1 MKILLVED
9 DIMLNEM
16 ITEYL
21 ASTGHAITSA
31 KSGDESLKILNEQR
45 FDLLIL
51 DINLPDI
58 DGFTILE
65 NMHEQKRMIPTIYIS
80 ALIDIEEI
88 SRAFDLGCFDY
99 LKKPFHLKE
108 LTLRINKI
116 LKTRIV
122 PQNHKR
128 LSKHYSFDAENMTL
142 LFNNEPHILPK
153 RQLQIIEL
161 LALNRSLVV
170 QYDMFRTYVWNDD
183 YIDNATIRA
192 EVNRVKT
199 VLKEDFIKNIRGSG
213 YMIERPE

>member
-9 DIMLNEM
+9 DMMLNEM
-16 ITEYL
+16 ISEYL
-21 ASTGHAITSA
+21 TSTGHVIISA
-31 KSGDESLKILNEQR
+31 KNGLESLGILESQK

-51 DINLPDI
+51 DISLPDI

-65 NMHEQKRMIPTIYIS
+65 KMHEQKRMIPTIYIS
-80 ALIDIEEI
+80 ALIDIEDI

-128 LSKHYSFDAENMTL
+128 LSKNYSFDSENMTL
-142 LFNNEPHILPK
+142 LFNNEPHILPR